1 MEVKTGIGF
10 AFETCRRATDRYSA
24 EPVEREVVVIGTS
37 ANEISLSA
45 QELPN
50 CQ

>member
-1 MEVKTGIGF
+1 MDVKAGTRF
-10 AFETCRRATDRYSA
+10 AFETCRGATDRYSA
-24 EPVEREVVVIGTS
+24 EPIEREVVVIGTS
-37 ANEISLSA
+37 SNEISLSA